1 MWIDELQFFQAVEL
15 REGRQHTKI
24 SGGSVV
30 ELVIVEVLAEALM
43 TDVVVKAAAAAVSN
57 DDVVMPAI
65 AALIMV
71 AGVDSEPDVLCHQN
85 VMGNTTTF
93 GEPMAQQLQD
103 RDEHANDSLDEKPD
117 EKLDEKSADWFEWSA
132 DDTSE
137 SWSVAVEAVI

>member
-15 REGRQHTKI
+15 REGRQHTRI
-24 SGGSVV
+24 AGGSVV
-30 ELVIVEVLAEALM
+30 ELLIVEMLAEAPM
-43 TDVVVKAAAAAVSN
+43 TDVVVKAAADISN
-57 DDVVMPAI
+57 DDVVMSAI

-85 VMGNTTTF
+85 VMGNTMTF
-93 GEPMAQQLQD
+93 GEPMTQQLQD
-103 RDEHANDSLDEKPD
+103 RDEHANESLDEKPD